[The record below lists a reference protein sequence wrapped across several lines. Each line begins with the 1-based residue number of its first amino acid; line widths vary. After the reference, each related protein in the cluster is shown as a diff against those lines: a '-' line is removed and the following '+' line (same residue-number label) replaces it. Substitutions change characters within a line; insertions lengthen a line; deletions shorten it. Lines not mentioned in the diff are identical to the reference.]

1 MEKVCIDI
9 LNQWAKYVDYDENQT
24 SFNLASWNYDTHETT
39 KKLKH
44 IIEDYDPSGVLA
56 VLTVKHLFYKML
68 DGSRIKLLDAISHP
82 EELKTHK
89 DMLDAFNDPAIKAAE
104 VHYIDVLKAMVRKV
118 IGKDL
123 LGDFD
128 VEAFET
134 KIFDRTDNVI
144 RSLDKCKVEV
154 YKRGGKLD
162 PLSHFSSGIH
172 VFPSLAECLFSLETA
187 QDGMYLCF
195 IDVSHSADGYFGFF
209 VKNNGNLFSVNER
222 VNEVYKGQHQ
232 HSRNGRWT
240 EAKVD
245 DIFPYDFIFSYE
257 NYDYKGYS
265 HTYSI
270 DETKLAMFD
279 MGEDA
284 YLPLLIAMMMLSMW
298 IKDDVLDAY
307 PQVYVDSLLTVNV
320 PLLQKDENVLTVIAK
335 SELAQI
341 TNSVN
346 LEFDY
351 DKIMSGEALDEFDKE
366 HRPENERGHVSAM
379 NNNQIFVD
387 MYGEGFQIQPNIL
400 STQKLLTDGK
410 EEYVPEFV
418 GSEYRFREQAFY
430 EIRKQLADYI
440 REQMHEEYVAFGGI
454 KAVDEWFAQ
463 TVMKNRDK
471 IRKMAVEFYVSRL
484 KGENSDVWPG
494 WQPTNCENKYFTS
507 VVEGQKYVS
516 SFDYGTMYLVNKA
529 TKSGHDWV
537 EDVYDDDNGNL
548 CTVFFVTQFIDWT
561 GLENFFGEPVPKIV
575 KGWRKNGNS
584 CSGNSLLN
592 ITDAVEAIGTPF
604 ERWESE
610 KEPYNRDRTFRRFS
624 ICIGFSKRGF
634 TALCKEHGYDLK
646 KLRAEYPGASGNE
659 YRNDNAQ

>member
-1 MEKVCIDI
+1 MEKVCMDI
-9 LNQWAKYVDYDENQT
+9 LDQWAKYVNYNEDQS
-24 SFNLASWNYDTHETT
+24 SFRLGSWDYDTHETT

-44 IIEDYDPSGVLA
+44 IIDNYDPTGVLA
-56 VLTVKHLFYKML
+56 VLTAKHLFYKML
-68 DGSRIKLLDAISHP
+68 ESTRISLSDAINCP
-82 EELKTHK
+82 EDLKKHK
-89 DMLDAFNDPAIKAAE
+89 DMLDAFNDPAIQAAE
-104 VHYIDVLKAMVRKV
+104 VHYVDVLKAMVRKV

-134 KIFDRTDNVI
+134 KILDRTDNVI

-154 YKRGGKLD
+154 YKRGGKLA

-172 VFPSLAECLFSLETA
+172 IFPSLAECLFSLEA
-187 QDGMYLCF
+187 APDGMYLCY
-195 IDVSHSADGYFGFF
+195 IDVNHSADGYFGFF
-209 VKNNGNLFSVNER
+209 VKNNGNLLSVNER
-222 VNEVYKGQHQ
+222 ISEVYKGQHQ
-232 HSRNGRWT
+232 HLRNDRWT

-257 NYDYKGYS
+257 NHDYKGYS

-284 YLPLLIAMMMLSMW
+284 YLPLLIAMMMLSVQ
-298 IKDDVLDAY
+298 IKDDLLDKY

-320 PLLQKDENVLTVIAK
+320 PLLQKDENALAVIEK

-351 DKIMSGEALDEFDKE
+351 NKIMSGEAFEEFDRE
-366 HRPENERGHVSAM
+366 HRPDGERSNVAAM
-379 NNNQIFVD
+379 NNNQMFVD
-387 MYGEGFQIQPNIL
+387 MYGKGFRIQPNIL

-430 EIRKQLADYI
+430 EIRKQLADHI
-440 REQMHEEYVAFGGI
+440 REQMYKEYVAFGGI

-463 TVMKNRDK
+463 MVMKNRDK
-471 IRKMAVEFYVSRL
+471 IRKMSAEFYVDRL
-484 KGENSDVWPG
+484 KNKKSDIPPG
-494 WQPTNCENKYFTS
+494 CQPINCENKYFIS

-516 SFDYGTMYLVNKA
+516 SFDYGRMHLVNKA
-529 TKSGHDWV
+529 TKSGRDWI

-548 CTVFFVTQFIDWT
+548 CTVFFVLQFIDWT
-561 GLENFFGEPVPKIV
+561 GLENFFGEEVPKII
-575 KGWRKNGNS
+575 KGWCKNGHRS
-584 CSGNSLLN
+584 SGNSHLD
-592 ITDAVEAIGTPF
+592 ITDAVEEIGTPF
-604 ERWESE
+604 ERWEAE
-610 KEPYNRDRTFRRFS
+610 EAPYDKDRTFRRFS
-624 ICIGFSKRGF
+624 ICVGFSKRGF
-634 TALCKEHGYDLK
+634 ATFCKEQGYDLK
-646 KLRAEYPGASGNE
+646 KLKAEYPQKKEEGT
-659 YRNDNAQ
+659 